1 MYNKINI
8 IGMCHLMALPGDP
21 NYQNNIDKTIERAK
35 KEIEILQKYGITKI
49 LFSNE
54 FSYPY
59 TNNVSTVSILSMA
72 YIIGV
77 LKKDLSVPFGVDC
90 MYDPYSTINIATSVN
105 SDFYRITLSNLN
117 VDDLVLGKAEI
128 NKIVRYADSL
138 KKISNPDLFLNI
150 SIPFKKIVNKED
162 ISVLISSIITQI
174 NPFAI
179 CLSSDNDFY
188 SLFHSLSNDK
198 PLIICDGGCNEK
210 NIIDISK
217 CANGVI
223 IGTALKKN
231 GLLNNQIDEER
242 VKNILHLLEYNL

>member
-1 MYNKINI
+1 MYNNFNI

-21 NYQNNIDKTIERAK
+21 NYQNNMDKTIERAK
-35 KEIEILQKYGITKI
+35 KEIQILQRYGITKI

-59 TNNVSTVSILSMA
+59 TNNVSAVSTLSMA

-77 LKKDLSVPFGVDC
+77 LKKELSVPFGVDC

-105 SDFYRITLSNLN
+105 SDFYRITLSKLS
-117 VDDLVLGKAEI
+117 VDDLILGKTEI

-138 KKISNPDLFLNI
+138 KTISKPDLFLNI
-150 SIPFKKIVNKED
+150 SIPFKNIVSKKD
-162 ISVLISSIITQI
+162 RFVLINSIITQI

-179 CLSSDNDFY
+179 CFSSDDDYY
-188 SLFHSLSNDK
+188 SLFDGLSYE

-210 NIIDISK
+210 NIVNISK
-217 CANGVI
+217 CADGVI
-223 IGTALKKN
+223 IGTSLKKN
-231 GLLNNQIDEER
+231 GLLKNQIDEKR
-242 VKNILHLLEYNL
+242 VKNILHLFRI

>member
-1 MYNKINI
+1 MYNFNI

-21 NYQNNIDKTIERAK
+21 NYQNNIDKTIDRAK
-35 KEIEILQKYGITKI
+35 KEIEILQRYGITKI

-59 TNNVSTVSILSMA
+59 TNNASKVSTLSMA

-77 LKKDLSVPFGVDC
+77 LKNEISVPFGVDC

-138 KKISNPDLFLNI
+138 KNISNPDLLLNI
-150 SIPFKKIVNKED
+150 SIPFKKIVNKENT
-162 ISVLISSIITQI
+162 SMLISSIITQI

-179 CLSSDNDFY
+179 CLSSDIDLNF
-188 SLFHSLSNDK
+188 LIHSLSNDK
-198 PLIICDGGCNEK
+198 PLIICDGGCTEK

-217 CANGVI
+217 CVNGVI
-223 IGTALKKN
+223 IGTALKKMDN
-231 GLLNNQIDEER
+231 
-242 VKNILHLLEYNL
+242 